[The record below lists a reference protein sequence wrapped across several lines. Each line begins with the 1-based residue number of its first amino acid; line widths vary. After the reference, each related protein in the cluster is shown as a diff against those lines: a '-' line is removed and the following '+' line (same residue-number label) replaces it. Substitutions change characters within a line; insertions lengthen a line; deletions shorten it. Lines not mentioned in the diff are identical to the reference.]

1 MELTTEQNRNRT
13 ETEQKRQILCDML
26 KGGKGEVM
34 GVITPMP
41 ADQARPSYR
50 YYFLWRKTNKEEITK
65 YCFDTTEE
73 AEQMLRW
80 FRGETT
86 IDV

>member
-1 MELTTEQNRNRT
+1 MELTI
-13 ETEQKRQILCDML
+13 EQKRQVLCDML
-26 KGGKGEVM
+26 QGGKGDAL
-34 GVITPMP
+34 GVILPIP
-41 ADQARPSYR
+41 AEQARPAYR

-80 FRGETT
+80 FKGEIT